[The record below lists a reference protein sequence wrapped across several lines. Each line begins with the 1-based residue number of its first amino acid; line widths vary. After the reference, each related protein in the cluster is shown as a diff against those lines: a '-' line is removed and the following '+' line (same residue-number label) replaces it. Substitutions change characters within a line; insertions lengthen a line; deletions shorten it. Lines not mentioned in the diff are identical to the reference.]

1 MFGNIIFLIYNY
13 SFLNSNNYFILIE
26 FNGKLNDVGE
36 IVFDYFLNNLFW
48 CDLFLN
54 WIVMKFVYIYV
65 LYMYKVVV

>member
-36 IVFDYFLNNLFW
+36 IVFDYFFNNLFW

>member
-1 MFGNIIFLIYNY
+1 MFGNIIFVIYNY

-36 IVFDYFLNNLFW
+36 IVFDYFFNNLFW